1 MFRVLQITRPLTGHS
16 IKLQFSVINF
26 QTSHKNNVKLFS
38 SFVQSKKKSSSR
50 LQTLIVSPNVRASET
65 LLRPSTFV
73 TASHFGIRWI
83 SSEQG
88 SDDGASTSSLTS
100 DELVISV
107 PEDLASALP
116 EVLTEPTFQSLG
128 LAHAYPSGMFQALME
143 QFHVHLGL
151 PWWGTIML
159 SESKFVHFL
168 NSFTSSN
175 IRE

>member
-1 MFRVLQITRPLTGHS
+1 
-16 IKLQFSVINF
+16 
-26 QTSHKNNVKLFS
+26 
-38 SFVQSKKKSSSR
+38 
-50 LQTLIVSPNVRASET
+50 VSPNVRASET

-168 NSFTSSN
+168 AHLHPR
-175 IRE
+175 I